1 MRHSFNHV
9 VTALVLEVVGED
21 APLNETAEMERR
33 ALEEERR
40 TSPRYARGKEVRRR
54 GYARYRFLR
63 GFRVSLRGSCT
74 GWSGSR

>member
-1 MRHSFNHV
+1 MRSLSNHV
-9 VTALVLEVVGED
+9 VTALLLEVVGED
-21 APLNETAEMERR
+21 APLNEIAEMERR

-40 TSPRYARGKEVRRR
+40 TSPGYARGKEVRRR

-63 GFRVSLRGSCT
+63 GFRVSLLGSCT